1 MDGAIGKRA
10 KIQSGWSKTTGA
22 MDFFKESALVPQCD
36 WEEAGGRVEK
46 QEEEGAQPH
55 LPPSSIKPGAG
66 VVELGFKAT
75 KGKLEEVKP
84 EATGAGL
91 EATEALAMKL
101 ELAWCYEHE
110 GAKPEPD
117 PELGQIA
124 RRPQEPGRR
133 RFVGGQNKTPGEIFP
148 GVQKSGQIFDSCP
161 GKCLGLKEGRV
172 YWKTQGIRRK
182 DMDGAGNGMERL
194 LMIGT
199 SSGLGEAV
207 VEDLGGVRKFF
218 VEFCWVLRM
227 KKWQEEQNL
236 GGGAPQGQSGWSKTT
251 GAMDL

>member
-46 QEEEGAQPH
+46 QEEEGGAFFVAGIEIKA
-55 LPPSSIKPGAG
+55 IKPGAG

-148 GVQKSGQIFDSCP
+148 GVQKSGQILIAALEVMATK
-161 GKCLGLKEGRV
+161 GECLGLKEGRV

-194 LMIGT
+194 WWKIWAAR
-199 SSGLGEAV
+199 E
-207 VEDLGGVRKFF
+207 E
-218 VEFCWVLRM
+218 
-227 KKWQEEQNL
+227 KWMAPL
-236 GGGAPQGQSGWSKTT
+236 KRGAKSSKTT